1 MIRREENYG
10 MRSGKSRTLFG
21 ILAVAIAGLLVIAL
35 PGVAAARDRN
45 HDRIP
50 DRWEKRHHLSLHKNQ
65 ARRDQDRDGL
75 KNRQEWKAGDDPRD
89 PDSDNDGAEDGDEGA
104 GHDRIVHRPR
114 ADDRPL
120 QRRLDQ
126 RPGHRGHRDQVRPAA
141 MTRETRTATA
151 RAATTA
157 IQARATTGEQGD
169 DVGDDNQGEDVGD
182 DQSGDSQK
190 VHAKSASDD
199 EPGDDAGDDQG
210 DEDNDDQGDDN
221 HTCSVDNLVRGA
233 VVQEAELE
241 LEHGQADV
249 RGGRALQVGVEAR
262 GSNLK

>member
-35 PGVAAARDRN
+35 PSVAAARDRN

-89 PDSDNDGAEDGDEGA
+89 PDSNNDGTEDGNEGAGTIATFTDHVLTIDLFNGGSISGLVTEGTEVKCDGGDNQGDEDGDGEG
-104 GHDRIVHRPR
+104 GHHGDTGQG
-114 ADDRPL
+114 DD
-120 QRRLDQ
+120 Q
-126 RPGHRGHRDQVRPAA
+126 
-141 MTRETRTATA
+141 
-151 RAATTA
+151 
-157 IQARATTGEQGD
+157 GEQGD
-169 DVGDDNQGEDVGD
+169 DVGDDNQGEDVGE

-190 VHAKSASDD
+190 VDAKSASDD
-199 EPGDDAGDDQG
+199 EPGDDTGDDQG
-210 DEDNDDQGDDN
+210 DEDNDDQGDDS
-221 HTCSVDNLVRGA
+221 HTCSVDNLVAGA
-233 VVQEAELE
+233 VVQEAEIE
-241 LEHGQADV
+241 LEQGQATFEE
-249 RGGRALQVGVEAR
+249 VEL
-262 GSNLK
+262 SK